1 LGACIAANKMHG
13 MQARLILER
22 FSTHQGIK
30 DDDMNVIC
38 PRGRVLSEYFPLE
51 VWSEFFSKHD

>member
-1 LGACIAANKMHG
+1 

-22 FSTHQGIK
+22 FLTHQGIK